1 MNNIQD
7 LALYLQPLLDR
18 LSAGERA
25 KLAKNIGRDLRTSQR
40 QHIKAQQNPDGS
52 AYTARRTRLRDQKGK
67 IKRKMF
73 TRIKSN
79 THLKILSNSESI
91 AVGFIGRVSRI
102 AKVHQYGLRD
112 RATKSAPDT
121 VYPKRELLGF
131 TDKEINLV
139 SNSLLKYLKIKG

>member
-18 LSAGERA
+18 LSLGERA

-40 QHIKAQQNPDGS
+40 QRITAQQNPDGS

-73 TRIKSN
+73 SRIKSN
-79 THLKILSNSESI
+79 THLKVLSNSESI
-91 AVGFIGRVSRI
+91 AVGFIGRINRI

-112 RATKSAPDT
+112 RATRSAPDT
-121 VYPKRELLGF
+121 AYPKRELLGF

-139 SNSLLKYLKIKG
+139 ESSFIKHINIK

>member
-40 QHIKAQQNPDGS
+40 QRITAQQNPDGS
-52 AYTARRTRLRDQKGK
+52 AFTARRTRLRDQKGK

-73 TRIKSN
+73 SQIKSN
-79 THLKILSNSESI
+79 THLKVLSNSESI

-112 RATKSAPDT
+112 RATRSAPDT

-139 SNSLLKYLKIKG
+139 ESSFIKHINIK

>member
-7 LALYLQPLLDR
+7 LAIYLQPLLDR
-18 LSAGERA
+18 LSSGERA

-40 QHIKAQQNPDGS
+40 QHITAQQNPDGS

-73 TRIKSN
+73 SRIKSN
-79 THLKILSNSESI
+79 THLKVLSNSGSI

-102 AKVHQYGLRD
+102 AKVHQFGLRD
-112 RATKSAPDT
+112 RATRSALDT

-139 SNSLLKYLKIKG
+139 ESSFIKHINIK

>member
-40 QHIKAQQNPDGS
+40 QHITAQQNPDGS

-73 TRIKSN
+73 SRIKSN
-79 THLKILSNSESI
+79 THLKVLSNSESI

-112 RATKSAPDT
+112 RATRSAPDT
-121 VYPKRELLGF
+121 FYPKRELLGF

-139 SNSLLKYLKIKG
+139 ESSFIKHINIK

>member
-18 LSAGERA
+18 LSSGERA

-40 QHIKAQQNPDGS
+40 QHITAQQNPDGS
-52 AYTARRTRLRDQKGK
+52 AYTARRSRLRDQKGK

-73 TRIKSN
+73 SRIKSN
-79 THLKILSNSESI
+79 THLKVLSNSESI

-102 AKVHQYGLRD
+102 AKVHQYEPYRVCRRVNILRD
-112 RATKSAPDT
+112 YPDDKTKL
-121 VYPKRELLGF
+121 YPR
-131 TDKEINLV
+131 N
-139 SNSLLKYLKIKG
+139 